1 MGTDDGK
8 RDGKRGKDAADA
20 LPPDGQPGSE
30 LEGENDVPA
39 GSIYTHAMNAAPLG
53 YSSDRSGLDVRS
65 LAGIELPGKLS
76 KLDMTA
82 TIPREDYYETVRQ
95 LQLRMVR
102 MQHKIGQS
110 GMRVIL
116 IFEGMDAAGKGGAIK
131 RLIQYL
137 DPRGYRVH
145 SLGPPSSADM
155 IHHYLRRFWMRLPKR
170 GRICILDDY
179 SWYGRLMLE
188 HIEGLCDD
196 AAYERAFRQVEDLER
211 VLVEEDYCILKFWIQ
226 IGHEEQLAR
235 FQLRKD
241 NPYKAWK
248 LTPEDWRN
256 NELWD
261 EYMNHANR
269 MFKCTNWPYAPWFMI
284 SGNDKLH
291 ARVQVLKIVTE
302 VLANW
307 QQGAVTEDAEQK
319 PWLSMELEDH
329 AELLDDDD

>member
-1 MGTDDGK
+1 MASDDNKKSGAKDGADKPPGK
-8 RDGKRGKDAADA
+8 
-20 LPPDGQPGSE
+20 
-30 LEGENDVPA
+30 PA
-39 GSIYTHAMNAAPLG
+39 GSIYRQAL
-53 YSSDRSGLDVRS
+53 SDINVPFSTDRTELDVRK
-65 LAGIELPGKLS
+65 LTDIELPSKLS
-76 KLDMTA
+76 KLDMSPSIA
-82 TIPREDYYETVRQ
+82 REEYYELVRK
-95 LQLRMVR
+95 LQLRMVK
-102 MQHKIGQS
+102 MQHKIGQT

-145 SLGPPSSADM
+145 SLGPPSSGDM

-170 GRICILDDY
+170 GRISILDDY

-196 AAYERAFRQVEDLER
+196 NAYERAFRQVEDLER

-226 IGHEEQLAR
+226 ISHEEQLER
-235 FQLRKD
+235 FNLRKD

-261 EYMNHANR
+261 EYMAHANR
-269 MFKCTNWPYAPWFMI
+269 LFKRTNWKYAPWFLVA
-284 SGNDKLH
+284 GNDKLH
-291 ARVQVLKIVTE
+291 ARIQVLKIVTD

-307 QQGAVTEDAEQK
+307 QQDAVFEETEDR
-319 PWLSMELEDH
+319 PWLSQVVDDH
-329 AELLDDDD
+329 ADLLDDDD

>member
-1 MGTDDGK
+1 IYQQ
-8 RDGKRGKDAADA
+8 A
-20 LPPDGQPGSE
+20 LSGA
-30 LEGENDVPA
+30 PA
-39 GSIYTHAMNAAPLG
+39 SFTT
-53 YSSDRSGLDVRS
+53 DRSNLDVRK
-65 LAGIELPGKLS
+65 LTAIETPSKLS
-76 KLDMTA
+76 KLDMSQ
-82 TIPREDYYETVRQ
+82 TIERDPYYEQVRQ
-95 LQLRMVR
+95 LQLKMVR
-102 MQHKIGQS
+102 AQHKIGQT

-226 IGHEEQLAR
+226 ISHEEQLAR

-256 NELWD
+256 NELWQ
-261 EYMNHANR
+261 EYMDHANR
-269 MFKCTNWPYAPWFMI
+269 LFKRTNWNYAPWFLVA
-284 SGNDKLH
+284 GNDKLH
-291 ARVQVLKIVTE
+291 ARIQILKIVTD

-307 QQGAVTEDAEQK
+307 QQGPVFEDEEQK
-319 PWLSMELEDH
+319 PWLSQELEDH
-329 AELLDDDD
+329 ADLLDDDD

>member
-1 MGTDDGK
+1 MGVDED
-8 RDGKRGKDAADA
+8 KRGGAKGDVGGEDQDSNLSADS
-20 LPPDGQPGSE
+20 GI
-30 LEGENDVPA
+30 
-39 GSIYTHAMNAAPLG
+39 GSIYSQALADITVPF
-53 YSSDRSGLDVRS
+53 SSDRSSLDIRK
-65 LAGIELPGKLS
+65 LTTIELPSKLS
-76 KLDMTA
+76 KLDMAA
-82 TIPREDYYETVRQ
+82 TIPREEYYETVRQ

-102 MQHKIGQS
+102 MQHKIGET

-145 SLGPPSSADM
+145 SLGPPSSGDL

-170 GRICILDDY
+170 GRISILDDY

-196 AAYERAFRQVEDLER
+196 AAYARAFRQVEDLER
-211 VLVEEDYCILKFWIQ
+211 VLAEEDYCILKFWIQ
-226 IGHEEQLAR
+226 ISHEEQLER
-235 FQLRKD
+235 FNLRKD

-269 MFKCTNWPYAPWFMI
+269 MFKRTNWPYAPWFLI

-291 ARVQVLKIVTE
+291 ARVQVLRIVTE

-307 QQGAVTEDAEQK
+307 QQGPLLEDGSVK
-319 PWLSMELEDH
+319 PWLSDITDDQ
-329 AELLDDDD
+329 ADLLDDDD

>member
-1 MGTDDGK
+1 MATDDSKGPGGNG
-8 RDGKRGKDAADA
+8 DGM
-20 LPPDGQPGSE
+20 
-30 LEGENDVPA
+30 DVPTELSA
-39 GSIYTHAMNAAPLG
+39 GSIYQQALTGAPTAFTT
-53 YSSDRSGLDVRS
+53 DRSSLDIRRLSSVES
-65 LAGIELPGKLS
+65 PLKLS
-76 KLDMTA
+76 KLDMS
-82 TIPREDYYETVRQ
+82 PVVDRDSYYEQVRQ

-102 MQHKIGQS
+102 MQHKIGQT

-131 RLIQYL
+131 RLIQFL

-196 AAYERAFRQVEDLER
+196 RAYERAFAQVENLER
-211 VLVEEDYCILKFWIQ
+211 VLVEEDYLILKFWIQ
-226 IGHEEQLAR
+226 ISHEEQLAR

-261 EYMNHANR
+261 AYMEHANLL
-269 MFKCTNWPYAPWFMI
+269 FKRTNWPYAPWFLVA
-284 SGNDKLH
+284 GNDKLH
-291 ARVQVLKIVTE
+291 ARLQVLRIVTE
-302 VLANW
+302 VLGNW
-307 QQGAVTEDAEQK
+307 QQGPVLEDEELK
-319 PWLSMELEDH
+319 PWLSQEMEDH
-329 AELLDDDD
+329 ADLLDDDD